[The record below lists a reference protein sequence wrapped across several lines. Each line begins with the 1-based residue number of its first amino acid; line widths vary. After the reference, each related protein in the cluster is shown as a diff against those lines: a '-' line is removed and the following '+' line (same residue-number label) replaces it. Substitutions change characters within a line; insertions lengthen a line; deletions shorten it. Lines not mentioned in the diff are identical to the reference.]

1 MAGYW
6 DDVGRS
12 AAGALE
18 EIPLVNW
25 FIPDKWSQAQ
35 MPSRPAL
42 GAESAIAAKE
52 QAMFYKNMMNR
63 SFMSTTV
70 PTINREFAG
79 AGRFQSGQRMAAM
92 GQAGNQMQT
101 VLGDLLA
108 KTAMDRY
115 RTDLGAT
122 LQREGMDEQRL
133 WNQAQLDREGGMDWG
148 ALLQAY
154 AIYKKGGGG

>member
-6 DDVGRS
+6 DEVGRS

-18 EIPLVNW
+18 EVPLVNW
-25 FIPDKWSQAQ
+25 FVPDKWSQPQ
-35 MPSRPAL
+35 FPTRPAL
-42 GAESAIAAKE
+42 GAESARAAKE

-63 SFMSTTV
+63 SFMNTTM
-70 PTINREFAG
+70 PAINREFAG

-122 LQREGMDEQRL
+122 LQREGMDESRAF
-133 WNQAQLDREGGMDWG
+133 NQAQLDSQGGMDWG
-148 ALLQAY
+148 AIMQA
-154 AIYKKGGGG
+154 IMMMQGGG